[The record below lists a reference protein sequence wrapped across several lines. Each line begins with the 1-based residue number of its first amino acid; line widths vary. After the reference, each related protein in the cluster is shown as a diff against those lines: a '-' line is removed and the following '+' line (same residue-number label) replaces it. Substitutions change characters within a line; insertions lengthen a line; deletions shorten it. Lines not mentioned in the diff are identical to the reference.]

1 MNTDKQ
7 PQTVYVRCK
16 SEFAH
21 ASIFFP
27 LKHDKSILNGMPL
40 PVQEI
45 QNVYIFTTEELK
57 ALLQKERREAAE
69 KAWDQSDKTSYEKMA
84 YHCGKNGKYE
94 HPDKE
99 EYLNQHY
106 PLPQPP
112 KQ

>member
-7 PQTVYVRCK
+7 PESCFIYCHGK
-16 SEFAH
+16 D
-21 ASIFFP
+21 ASHFLGTTIP
-27 LKHDKSILNGMPL
+27 SI
-40 PVQEI
+40 PVKEI
-45 QNVYIFTTEELK
+45 KNVYIFTTEELE

-94 HPDKE
+94 HPNKE
-99 EYLNQHY
+99 EYLNKHY
-106 PLPQPP
+106 PLPKPP